1 MNNHLKQK
9 IVKPPII
16 SEGMN
21 KENLVI
27 IFARNPVL
35 GKVKTKL
42 AREIG
47 DEGALQ
53 VYLKLLEHTHK
64 VADEVAADKQVYYT
78 DSLDEFGLLD
88 YFKFTKKLQD
98 GEDLGERMHNA
109 MKSGFDD
116 GYRRV
121 LIIGSDCMELSAE
134 VIEEAFVSLTSS
146 DCVMGPATD
155 GGYYLI
161 GLRVMQ
167 DFLFQDKP
175 WGSSDVL
182 LDTLLD
188 LQNAGMSYHLLP
200 TLNDIDSKKDLD
212 RLPNLMAE

>member
-1 MNNHLKQK
+1 
-9 IVKPPII
+9 
-16 SEGMN
+16 MN

-64 VADEVAADKQVYYT
+64 VADEVTADKQIYYT

-88 YFKFTKKLQD
+88 YFKFTKKLQE

-109 MKSGFDD
+109 MKCGFDE
-116 GYRRV
+116 GYRRIV
-121 LIIGSDCMELSAE
+121 IIGSDCMELSPE
-134 VIEEAFVSLTSS
+134 VIEDAFVALTSN

-161 GLRVMQ
+161 GLRIMQ

-188 LQNAGMSYHLLP
+188 LQNAGMNYYLLP

>member
-1 MNNHLKQK
+1 
-9 IVKPPII
+9 
-16 SEGMN
+16 MN

-64 VADEVAADKQVYYT
+64 VADEVTADKQVYYT

-109 MKSGFDD
+109 MKSGFDE
-116 GYRRV
+116 GYRRII
-121 LIIGSDCMELSAE
+121 IIGSDCMELSPE
-134 VIEEAFVSLTSS
+134 VIEDAFVALTSN

-161 GLRVMQ
+161 GLRIMQ

-188 LQNAGMSYHLLP
+188 LQNAGMNYYLLP